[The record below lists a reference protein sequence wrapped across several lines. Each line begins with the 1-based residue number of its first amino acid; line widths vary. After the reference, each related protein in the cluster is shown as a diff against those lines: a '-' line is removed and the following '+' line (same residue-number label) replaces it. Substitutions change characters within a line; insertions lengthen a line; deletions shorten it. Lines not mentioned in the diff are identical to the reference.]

1 MSGESAGIVVPVWAL
16 AAEAPRSDLDVAH
29 WLDGGPVSADRLA
42 QLRDGL
48 VSILD
53 TSLVTLEAYPLPGGG
68 QSQSGFLVDA
78 ANPLAQFFAGL
89 AKSSSVPSPSA
100 SGSAETLYRMVIPS
114 KVAAEMGSGLVRS
127 MPSSAVAGGIHS
139 GILGKAGLVGNAT
152 FVPATIGGSAGVA
165 ASSAAAGGGTAA
177 AVGGTAGAIAVA
189 GLMIVLAIATAASI
203 YAEDQRRQAMDRVT
217 DLLGRVVRAELES
230 ERDRLMGATRA
241 IEKATA
247 VLLDDGKIG
256 HSLGL
261 DTAINTID
269 TALATAARRASM
281 WRDSVDKFLLDGAE
295 VKNLKKAF
303 PGIDEIDGEFRVR
316 LRLAGLTIALKRRV
330 AVLQAV
336 EHAQDAP
343 KVKFVRFTNALRQEQ
358 RAIDDLEIL
367 LSGILGDLSALRILP
382 PSRKVDQVLTRGEVN
397 KLLAWPGRLRELA
410 MEESPALRGASGE
423 LELGFIQQANGDL
436 RALPLQ
442 AVA

>member
-1 MSGESAGIVVPVWAL
+1 MSRENAGAVVPVWAL
-16 AAEAPRSDLDVAH
+16 AAEAPQRELDMTH
-29 WLDGGPVSADRLA
+29 WLDGGPISADRLA
-42 QLRDGL
+42 QIRDGL
-48 VSILD
+48 VSFLD
-53 TSLVTLEAYPLPGGG
+53 TSLVTIEAYPLPGGG

-78 ANPLAQFFAGL
+78 ANPLAQFLSGL
-89 AKSSSVPSPSA
+89 AKTAPVPATAASSST
-100 SGSAETLYRMVIPS
+100 ETLFRMVVPS
-114 KVAAEMGSGLVRS
+114 KVAAQMGSGLVRS

-139 GILGKAGLVGNAT
+139 GILGKAGLVGQAT
-152 FVPATIGGSAGVA
+152 FVPAVAGGSTAV
-165 ASSAAAGGGTAA
+165 AGGAT
-177 AVGGTAGAIAVA
+177 AVGATGAIAVA
-189 GLMIVLAIATAASI
+189 GPIIVLAIATAASI
-203 YAEDQRRQAMDRVT
+203 YAEDQRRKAMDRVT

-269 TALATAARRASM
+269 TALATATRRAGM
-281 WRDSVDKFLLDGAE
+281 WRDSADNFILDGAE
-295 VKNLKKAF
+295 VKALRKAF
-303 PGIDEIDGEFRVR
+303 PGIDEVDGEFRVR
-316 LRLAGLTIALKRRV
+316 LRLAALTIALKRRV

-358 RAIDDLEIL
+358 RAIDDLETL
-367 LSGILGDLSALRILP
+367 LGGILGDLSTLRILP

-410 MEESPALRGASGE
+410 VEESPVLHGAGGD

-436 RALPLQ
+436 RALPIQ